1 MVPWLGDPGSL
12 LVVGHTIAPRA
23 TVSLWVTLWVPM
35 GYIWGFAWGPGEGE
49 EEGF

>member
-12 LVVGHTIAPRA
+12 LVVGNTIAPRA
-23 TVSLWVTLWVPM
+23 TVPLCEPLWAPM
-35 GYIWGFAWGPGEGE
+35 GYIWGFAWGSWWGE